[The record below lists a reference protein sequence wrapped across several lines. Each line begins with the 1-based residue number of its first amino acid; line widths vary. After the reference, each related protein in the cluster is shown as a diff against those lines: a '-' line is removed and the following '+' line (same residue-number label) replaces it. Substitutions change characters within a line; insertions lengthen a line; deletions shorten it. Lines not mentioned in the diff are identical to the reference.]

1 MEPVERLASKLL
13 MEGAVDEV
21 GCAVE
26 WSIKDAIWEAMKVAD
41 IRAISW
47 FPSNDA
53 PVAEESEGWGGD

>member
-1 MEPVERLASKLL
+1 